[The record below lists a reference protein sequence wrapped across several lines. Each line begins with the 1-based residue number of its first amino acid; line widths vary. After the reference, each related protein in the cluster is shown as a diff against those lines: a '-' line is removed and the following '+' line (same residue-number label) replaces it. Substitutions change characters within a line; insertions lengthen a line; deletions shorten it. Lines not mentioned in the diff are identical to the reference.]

1 MAATQWATLFRQA
14 GLDRNDA
21 KSLAAELPALRV
33 RANQRVDLYAAK
45 VASFKPLSGGEEVV
59 AKRQQR
65 LIRSAERVRTALST
79 LQGEYATTQRTLGAM
94 PRGVAENQ
102 IDLVTSLRYF
112 EAFLRAIAKTLR
124 TQDYPFRQGEHRR
137 NWQTQFLIDETRWF
151 FQCHGL
157 ESGRT
162 PSSPFYKTLL
172 VVTGLTAINRDTMT
186 GRPPADEVT
195 DAHRRP
201 PVKERAHDRP
211 TPIRL
216 PVPRRTRK
224 LQK

>member
-65 LIRSAERVRTALST
+65 LIRSAQSVRAALST
-79 LQGEYATTQRTLGAM
+79 LQGEYATTQRTIGTVL
-94 PRGVAENQ
+94 
-102 IDLVTSLRYF
+102 

-201 PVKERAHDRP
+201 PVKEPAHDRP
-211 TPIRL
+211 APIRL

>member
-1 MAATQWATLFRQA
+1 MAAAQWATLFRQA

-65 LIRSAERVRTALST
+65 LIRSAQRVRTALST
-79 LQGEYATTQRTLGAM
+79 LQGEYARTQRTLGAM

-102 IDLVTSLRYF
+102 IELVASLRYL

-124 TQDYPFRQGEHRR
+124 TQDYPFRQGEHPR

-172 VVTGLTAINRDTMT
+172 AVTGLTAINRETMT

-201 PVKERAHDRP
+201 PVNEPAHDRP
-211 TPIRL
+211 APIRP
-216 PVPRRTRK
+216 PVPSRTRK